1 MSKQKA
7 AAEKHE
13 SKMESSKPH
22 GSALRSILEGAGQA
36 AACCQPAGLA
46 EGTSFTFSTL
56 VPHISPL
63 ES

>member
-13 SKMESSKPH
+13 SKMESSKAH
-22 GSALRSILEGAGQA
+22 GSVLRSSLEGAGQA
-36 AACCQPAGLA
+36 AASCLPAGLA
-46 EGTSFTFSTL
+46 EGTSLMFSAM